1 MGNIY
6 NQTDMSLKELKYKLL
21 ELENYVIEIVPQME
35 NLWLYHPSNPNSIN
49 PIQAHKQLS
58 NILKDV
64 EIEICMVEELIKSLE
79 STN

>member
-6 NQTDMSLKELKYKLL
+6 NQTDMNLEELKKKL
-21 ELENYVIEIVPQME
+21 EEMEDYAIEIVPQME
-35 NLWLYHPSNPNSIN
+35 TLWLYHPSNPSSIN

-58 NILKDV
+58 NILKDL
-64 EIEICMVEELIKSLE
+64 EIEICKVEELIKSLE